1 MAFAMLRNLGESK
14 FSVLQSE
21 LARGKA
27 PLAPARTIRSEWEI
41 FRIAQTLCWP
51 CSFQRFSVSKKE
63 VEHANQG
70 QVPSDR
76 YGPREV

>member
-1 MAFAMLRNLGESK
+1 VTKDIKSPIGPSRKSYDYATGDISQKQVPRQA
-14 FSVLQSE
+14 
-21 LARGKA
+21 
-27 PLAPARTIRSEWEI
+27 
-41 FRIAQTLCWP
+41 
-51 CSFQRFSVSKKE
+51 QRFSVSKKE